1 MGIVRSIQKG
11 EQPASKFSKD
21 AQDAAKKMKKSSVKK
36 YAKTKHDDLP
46 VKKESLSKSQIKK
59 MRDEFDKTGE
69 LPAHL
74 KKIVKGKKEFEKKF
88 KVKDIEI
95 PGLEWMSKLGE
106 AADRDYKAE
115 YKKFQSSTKAKK
127 YRAELNKYNRQKGTY
142 GNGDGK
148 DASHKGGKIVGFEKE
163 STNRGRAEK
172 SRLKK
177 EDIQQEIDEYL
188 DNILEDL
195 CLCEACQKGYMTHP
209 TRKTKEMFGK
219 RYRNC
224 IKKEDMNEAVY
235 KLKRGSTNKDLDE
248 LDALLARAGFKG
260 KPDFNKMTW
269 SIKNK
274 NPKIAKI
281 IKSKGGKKIKE
292 SVDEAVSAKGWNMS
306 KKFIAILGREVKNLQ
321 KYHRQQNEED
331 FLEVAN
337 YMELQLKYMKKNL
350 KESVNEVSFSK
361 VSTEKLLKHYKQMA
375 DERLSGSA
383 ALTFRL
389 IAKELRKRK
398 VRLPEIKES
407 VNEGTCGYGIDGK
420 IGEEPAGPNL
430 MKKIKKISK
439 DKEKKKILK
448 SKKEGVNELQKMRP
462 AVKKL
467 LKQKG
472 YSPIFQAIDNSKRQ
486 FKQMRYSRGE
496 IQDTLIDMFGDEDP
510 KILQKIKES
519 VNERLN
525 QSQAKTLLRQLGGNK
540 FIMMTG
546 AKQMSIGK
554 DGLMMKIGRNSKS
567 ITHVAIDLDRGKD
580 LYTMKFIRVRKG
592 IPKVVKKYDSIYAD
606 NLNNIFEKETGLYT
620 RL

>member
-1 MGIVRSIQKG
+1 MPSVSKKQQKFMGIVRSIQKG
-11 EQPASKFSKD
+11 EQPAGKFSKA

-69 LPAHL
+69 LPPHL
-74 KKIVKGKKEFEKKF
+74 KKISKAKKEFEKKF
-88 KVKDIEI
+88 KVKDVEI

-177 EDIQQEIDEYL
+177 EDIRLEIEEYV
-188 DNILEDL
+188 DSILEDL

-209 TRKTKEMFGK
+209 TRKTKIMFGK

-224 IKKEDMNEAVY
+224 IKKEDVNEESKVIKSIDNLAKKNKYGTVTGTQINGKTANTIMKIYNHPKMKKHKKALDNFTSDELVNLTVTLPKTLGIKEAVY

-281 IKSKGGKKIKE
+281 IKSKGGKKI
-292 SVDEAVSAKGWNMS
+292 
-306 KKFIAILGREVKNLQ
+306 R
-321 KYHRQQNEED
+321 
-331 FLEVAN
+331 
-337 YMELQLKYMKKNL
+337 
-350 KESVNEVSFSK
+350 
-361 VSTEKLLKHYKQMA
+361 
-375 DERLSGSA
+375 
-383 ALTFRL
+383 
-389 IAKELRKRK
+389 
-398 VRLPEIKES
+398 
-407 VNEGTCGYGIDGK
+407 EGTCGYGIDGK

-448 SKKEGVNELQKMRP
+448 SKKEGVNE
-462 AVKKL
+462 
-467 LKQKG
+467 
-472 YSPIFQAIDNSKRQ
+472 
-486 FKQMRYSRGE
+486 
-496 IQDTLIDMFGDEDP
+496 
-510 KILQKIKES
+510 
-519 VNERLN
+519 RLN

-554 DGLMMKIGRNSKS
+554 NGLTMKIGRNSKS

-580 LYTMKFIRVRKG
+580 LYIMKFIRVRKG
-592 IPKVVKKYDSIYAD
+592 IPKVVKQYDGIYAD

>member
-1 MGIVRSIQKG
+1 MPSVSKKQQKFMGIVRSIQKG
-11 EQPASKFSKD
+11 EQPASKFSKA
-21 AQDAAKKMKKSSVKK
+21 AQKAAKKMKKSSVKK

-69 LPAHL
+69 LPPHL
-74 KKIVKGKKEFEKKF
+74 KKIAKGKKEFEKKF

-177 EDIQQEIDEYL
+177 EDVQQEIDEYL

-209 TRKTKEMFGK
+209 TRKTKIMFGK

-224 IKKEDMNEAVY
+224 IKKEDVTEAVY

-292 SVDEAVSAKGWNMS
+292 SMDEDRTASIIQYNQRQLDKLVAKPNKSYRDEEEIQRLRNAIAYAKSKQESVDEAVSPKGWNMS
-306 KKFIAILGREVKNLQ
+306 KKFVTVLAREVKNLQ

-350 KESVNEVSFSK
+350 
-361 VSTEKLLKHYKQMA
+361 
-375 DERLSGSA
+375 
-383 ALTFRL
+383 
-389 IAKELRKRK
+389 
-398 VRLPEIKES
+398 
-407 VNEGTCGYGIDGK
+407 NEGTCGYGIDGK

-430 MKKIKKISK
+430 MKKIKAISK
-439 DKEKKKILK
+439 DKEKKKLLK
-448 SKKEGVNELQKMRP
+448 SKK
-462 AVKKL
+462 
-467 LKQKG
+467 
-472 YSPIFQAIDNSKRQ
+472 
-486 FKQMRYSRGE
+486 
-496 IQDTLIDMFGDEDP
+496 
-510 KILQKIKES
+510 

-554 DGLMMKIGRNSKS
+554 DGLTMKIGRNSKS

-580 LYTMKFIRVRKG
+580 LYIMKFIRVRKG
-592 IPKVVKKYDSIYAD
+592 IPKVVKQYDGIYAD

>member
-11 EQPASKFSKD
+11 EQPAGKFSKA

-69 LPAHL
+69 LPPHL
-74 KKIVKGKKEFEKKF
+74 KKIAKGKKEFEKKF

-148 DASHKGGKIVGFEKE
+148 DASHKGGKIVGFESQSK
-163 STNRGRAEK
+163 NRGRAEK

-177 EDIQQEIDEYL
+177 EDIRQEIDEYL
-188 DNILEDL
+188 DGILEDL

-209 TRKTKEMFGK
+209 TRKTKIMFGK

-224 IKKEDMNEAVY
+224 IKKEDVNEAKYKGYDYKRQSRKGGLPLIVPALRKSFSNMKDLKKYIDKHGTMESVDEAVY

-281 IKSKGGKKIKE
+281 IKSKGGKKI
-292 SVDEAVSAKGWNMS
+292 
-306 KKFIAILGREVKNLQ
+306 R
-321 KYHRQQNEED
+321 
-331 FLEVAN
+331 
-337 YMELQLKYMKKNL
+337 
-350 KESVNEVSFSK
+350 
-361 VSTEKLLKHYKQMA
+361 
-375 DERLSGSA
+375 
-383 ALTFRL
+383 
-389 IAKELRKRK
+389 
-398 VRLPEIKES
+398 
-407 VNEGTCGYGIDGK
+407 EGTCGYGIDGK

-448 SKKEGVNELQKMRP
+448 SKKEGVNEAGMEL
-462 AVKKL
+462 KKL
-467 LKQKG
+467 EDAIKMFQKKIDKQGRVTNARDEDHLKNLIKI
-472 YSPIFQAIDNSKRQ
+472 Y
-486 FKQMRYSRGE
+486 KQMG
-496 IQDTLIDMFGDEDP
+496 G
-510 KILQKIKES
+510 KKIKES

-554 DGLMMKIGRNSKS
+554 NGLTMKIGRNSKS

-580 LYTMKFIRVRKG
+580 LYIMKFIRVRKG
-592 IPKVVKKYDSIYAD
+592 IPKVVKQYDGIYAD

>member
-1 MGIVRSIQKG
+1 MPSVSKKQQKFMGIVRSIQKG
-11 EQPASKFSKD
+11 EQPAGKFSKA

-69 LPAHL
+69 LPPHL
-74 KKIVKGKKEFEKKF
+74 KKISKAKKEFEKKF
-88 KVKDIEI
+88 KVKDVEI

-177 EDIQQEIDEYL
+177 EDVQQEIDEYL
-188 DNILEDL
+188 NAILEDL

-209 TRKTKEMFGK
+209 TRKTKIMFGK

-224 IKKEDMNEAVY
+224 IKKEDVTEAVY

-306 KKFIAILGREVKNLQ
+306 KKFITILGREVKNLV

-350 KESVNEVSFSK
+350 
-361 VSTEKLLKHYKQMA
+361 
-375 DERLSGSA
+375 
-383 ALTFRL
+383 
-389 IAKELRKRK
+389 
-398 VRLPEIKES
+398 
-407 VNEGTCGYGIDGK
+407 NEGTCGYGIDGK

-448 SKKEGVNELQKMRP
+448 SKKEGVNE
-462 AVKKL
+462 
-467 LKQKG
+467 
-472 YSPIFQAIDNSKRQ
+472 
-486 FKQMRYSRGE
+486 
-496 IQDTLIDMFGDEDP
+496 
-510 KILQKIKES
+510 
-519 VNERLN
+519 RLN

-554 DGLMMKIGRNSKS
+554 DGLTMKIGRNSKS